1 MPTPL
6 DFCVTARSPIFPVLE
21 LACLALD
28 IHFRVPL
35 ENALAAFIRAHS
47 PFTRAFGARVIHICP
62 PVASAMPAVFFPDDR
77 AFASAFAIAY

>member
-1 MPTPL
+1 MPTPG
-6 DFCVTARSPIFPVLE
+6 DFRFTTGPSILFVLE
-21 LACLALD
+21 LARRALD
-28 IHFRVPL
+28 VNFRVPF